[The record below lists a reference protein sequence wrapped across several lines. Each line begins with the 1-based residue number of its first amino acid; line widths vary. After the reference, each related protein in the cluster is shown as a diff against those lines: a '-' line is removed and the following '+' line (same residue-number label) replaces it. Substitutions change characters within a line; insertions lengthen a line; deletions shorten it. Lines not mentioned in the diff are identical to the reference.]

1 LKEIASQANIEFRA
15 GDILLI
21 RTGWLKAYQQLSNEH
36 KDMLPDREMRTSC
49 GVEATE
55 ESIRWH
61 WDNAFAAVA
70 TDTVAYEAWP
80 SPKAWGVSMHE
91 VSLRL
96 EPAFV
101 KAVAH

>member
-1 LKEIASQANIEFRA
+1 
-15 GDILLI
+15 
-21 RTGWLKAYQQLSNEH
+21 
-36 KDMLPDREMRTSC
+36 MLPDREMRTSC